1 MSVRFIHTAD
11 WQIGKPF
18 AWVSDP
24 DKRGILQRKRLDAV
38 KRIAQAVQQHKA
50 SFVVVAGDLFD
61 SPTPTKSLVSEVCSL
76 IGNMGVP
83 VFVIPG
89 NHDHGGPLGL
99 WEKPFFSQERTKLAA
114 NLTVLLEYKPYE
126 LDNSI
131 ILPCP
136 LLKRH
141 EISDPTAWLRDHAEG
156 LKGLPHDKP
165 RIVIAHGSVQDFGR
179 LPDEDEGDQ
188 STASN
193 RIELDKIQLD
203 QFDFIALGDWHGT
216 KSVNNKAWYSGTP
229 ELDRFN
235 KGGEYAPGNV
245 LVVEAARGMQP
256 SVTPVPI
263 SETRWHE
270 EDFSLNNED
279 DLRIM
284 ESRIETLVGREVNL
298 DLMKLRVTGLA
309 GLEGFSRLEDLYE
322 TLRSRF
328 ISLRLEDSVLLQ
340 PSEEELL
347 DLTTQSDDPLTAQ
360 IAGTLVGIINGT
372 SEDAEVARVALREL
386 YIVYNANK

>member
-1 MSVRFIHTAD
+1 
-11 WQIGKPF
+11 
-18 AWVSDP
+18 
-24 DKRGILQRKRLDAV
+24 
-38 KRIAQAVQQHKA
+38 
-50 SFVVVAGDLFD
+50 
-61 SPTPTKSLVSEVCSL
+61 
-76 IGNMGVP
+76 
-83 VFVIPG
+83 
-89 NHDHGGPLGL
+89 
-99 WEKPFFSQERTKLAA
+99 
-114 NLTVLLEYKPYE
+114 
-126 LDNSI
+126 
-131 ILPCP
+131 
-136 LLKRH
+136 
-141 EISDPTAWLRDHAEG
+141 
-156 LKGLPHDKP
+156 
-165 RIVIAHGSVQDFGR
+165 VIAHGSVQDFGR